1 MIQKILLPAII
12 LALVLTPW
20 AGLQQAEYSKQD
32 VEKLLRHIDTILL
45 AEKITASAPLR
56 EIEVTENELNSFIAY
71 SLQDEKVMTEL
82 ELKLL
87 DKNRLE
93 GRIFIDLKGQ
103 KLPPLLRPEMNFFF
117 SGELET
123 KDGLG
128 RLNLSKLFL
137 EGQSIQPRLIDMVI
151 YLASK
156 INNTE
161 TSSINDWFELPYG
174 IKEVKLSQEKA
185 RFCY

>member
-1 MIQKILLPAII
+1 MLHKILLAGVILTLVFAPA
-12 LALVLTPW
+12 
-20 AGLQQAEYSKQD
+20 AGYQKTGYSEQD

-45 AEKITASAPLR
+45 AEKITESEPLR
-56 EIEVTENELNSFIAY
+56 EIEVSENELNSFIAY
-71 SLQDEKVMTEL
+71 SLLDEKVMKEL
-82 ELKLL
+82 ELILL
-87 DKNRLE
+87 DKNKLE

-117 SGELET
+117 SAELET
-123 KDGLG
+123 KAGMS
-128 RLNLSKLFL
+128 RLNLNKLFL

-174 IKEVKLSQEKA
+174 IKEVKLSRGKA
-185 RFCY
+185 KFYY